1 MTIKLPDGWGPATIL
16 VVLYAAFAAVGG
28 VVELWQGDMNYTEFV
43 DSMKYAAGATGLLA
57 IGRGFA
63 YGGQGTGFGTGSSRT
78 RRPTG
83 GFPTSRTRSNRGVNN
98 SPCPDLALVAIA
110 VAFWVF
116 VLFGANLL

>member
-16 VVLYAAFAAVGG
+16 VVLYSLFAAVGG

-63 YGGQGTGFGTGSSRT
+63 YGGQGTGFGTST
-78 RRPTG
+78 PAAPQPDQG
-83 GFPTSRTRSNRGVNN
+83 GFPTSTDPNK
-98 SPCPDLALVAIA
+98 
-110 VAFWVF
+110 
-116 VLFGANLL
+116 